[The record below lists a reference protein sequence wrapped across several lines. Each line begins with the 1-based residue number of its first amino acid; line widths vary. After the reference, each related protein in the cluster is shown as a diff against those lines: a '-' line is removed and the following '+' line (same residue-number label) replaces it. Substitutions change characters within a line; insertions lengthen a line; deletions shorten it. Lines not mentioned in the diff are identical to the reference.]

1 MAQSWLTRLLF
12 YLHHSACVGLMAQF
26 SYHVVMSRICRV
38 TSTQKTT
45 ASLLAEDDHSSL
57 HAFFARKLKPICGDK
72 VVVESTDSEH
82 RIEQI
87 LPRFNS
93 FSRADSRGR
102 RQHIAANTDQIM
114 IVMAVEPM
122 PTRDILNRYLVGA
135 EAESIEPILV
145 FNKHDLDDK
154 VFINQINLYEQLGY
168 RVFKTSKLDR
178 PSIDQLKPLLAGKT
192 TVIVGQSGV
201 GKSSITRVMLP
212 GVELKTG
219 KLSEKTGKG
228 AHTTSV
234 TQMYYDPTLD
244 ACIIDSPGVW
254 EYGLWVM
261 SPHEIAAGFR
271 EFQAFLGQCKF
282 SNCTHIH
289 EPHCAIMQAVKQGQI
304 REDRYQSYLRIVDSM
319 KYWG

>member
-1 MAQSWLTRLLF
+1 MN
-12 YLHHSACVGLMAQF
+12 
-26 SYHVVMSRICRV
+26 RICRV

-45 ASLLAEDDHSSL
+45 ASLLDEEDHQVL
-57 HAFFARKLKPICGDK
+57 NAFFARKLKPICGDK
-72 VVVESTDSEH
+72 VRVTGTEAEC
-82 RIEQI
+82 RIDEI
-87 LPRFNS
+87 LPRDNS
-93 FSRADSRGR
+93 FCRADNRGR
-102 RQHIAANTDQIM
+102 KQHIAANVDQIM

-135 EAESIEPILV
+135 EAEGIEPILV
-145 FNKHDLDDK
+145 FNKHDLDARI
-154 VFINQINLYEQLGY
+154 FINQINQYEQLGY
-168 RVFKTSKLDR
+168 QVFKTSKHDV
-178 PSIDQLKPLLAGKT
+178 PSIEAIKPWLTGKT

-234 TQMYYDPTLD
+234 TQMYYDAGLD

-254 EYGLWVM
+254 EYGLWTM
-261 SPHEIAAGFR
+261 SAHEIAAGFR
-271 EFQAFLGQCKF
+271 EFQPLLGQCKF

-289 EPHCAIMQAVKQGQI
+289 EPQCAIMQAVKKGDI
-304 REDRYQSYLRIVDSM
+304 REDRYLSYLRIVDSM
-319 KYWG
+319 KYWE